1 MGWYHELDTARP
13 HAGGRFFV
21 AIRPAAQVSRSE
33 RLSAA
38 GGDVDEHS
46 NRNRDPNPT
55 TINFGPFQGPFHL
68 LEKRLEAL
76 GVSA

>member
-38 GGDVDEHS
+38 GGDDEHS
-46 NRNRDPNPT
+46 NRDRDPNPT
-55 TINFGPFQGPFHL
+55 TIDFGPFQGPFHL